1 MSGWT
6 AGHLAEFGYEHEFT
20 RSGEDGTDMS
30 KQTHHH
36 HGQQKQIATADRP
49 GGFTGTGHRPRNWAG

>member
-6 AGHLAEFGYEHEFT
+6 AGHVAEFGYAHEYT

-36 HGQQKQIATADRP
+36 HGQ
-49 GGFTGTGHRPRNWAG
+49 